1 MPGWS
6 FHDNNLFRS
15 DKGAKQS
22 DLITAFFVEAAVD
35 KQISRQR
42 LLLEARLSDNRYRH
56 NDRLDYQGRSVAGEW
71 RWAIASEFKG
81 NISLMV

>member
-56 NDRLDYQGRSVAGEW
+56 NDRLWIIGEEVLLVNGAGLLPL
-71 RWAIASEFKG
+71 SSKG
-81 NISLMV
+81 IFH